1 MKKSFSQISK
11 FGKIALIVIIICGLT
26 LISSAIICA
35 LVPNLIVKIVFG
47 ILIAISALIIII
59 FASLVQL
66 FN

>member
-11 FGKIALIVIIICGLT
+11 FGKIAFIIIVICGLI

-35 LVPNLIVKIVFG
+35 LVPNLTVKIVFG
-47 ILIAISALIIII
+47 ILIGISALTLVV
-59 FASLVQL
+59 FAYLVQI